1 MTPAPPAGAGWHRTR
16 SMRIVGHCDPRSSRV
31 LSPRPIFHQLPSV
44 PTLSAI
50 GTVTPAPCG
59 GLFLE
64 AFQLTLYP
72 DWLGIRFVD
81 EFVRISAL
89 SHIAYGA
96 SLGLIARWGFRQ
108 TGPP

>member
-1 MTPAPPAGAGWHRTR
+1 MCF
-16 SMRIVGHCDPRSSRV
+16 VGHCDLRSDRV
-31 LSPRPIFHQLPSV
+31 LSA
-44 PTLSAI
+44 PTNFP
-50 GTVTPAPCG
+50 PAPFSSHLVRHWDRDTG
-59 GLFLE
+59 ALWGLFLE

-89 SHIAYGA
+89 SHLAYGA